1 MDKEWLEESING
13 EAQSKFE
20 SKFENISF
28 DDDQIHQAYQA
39 IQKTDEWKNFKKL
52 MIESY
57 ANNIAQNWLD
67 EMALSSEQGLKD
79 IIRYEVKN
87 NAGI

>member
-13 EAQSKFE
+13 EAQINFE

-28 DDDQIHQAYQA
+28 NNEQIHQAYQA
-39 IQKTDEWKNFKKL
+39 LQKTDEWENFKKL

-57 ANNIAQNWLD
+57 ANNIAQNVLD
-67 EMALSSEQGLKD
+67 EMALSSEQELKD
-79 IIRYEVKN
+79 IIR
-87 NAGI
+87 NAGEE